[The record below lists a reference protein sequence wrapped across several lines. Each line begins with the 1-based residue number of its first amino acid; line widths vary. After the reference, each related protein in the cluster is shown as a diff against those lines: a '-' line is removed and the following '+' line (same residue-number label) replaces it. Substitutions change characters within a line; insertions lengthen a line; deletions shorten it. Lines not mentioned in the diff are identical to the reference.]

1 MGSRREETIVTT
13 ESIRRDGGPDED
25 PRELVPEEE
34 RADEAETPRELLPDE
49 DRALD
54 DDETETERLVPD
66 EERRVHDE
74 PDPEGV

>member
-1 MGSRREETIVTT
+1 MTT
-13 ESIRRDGGPDED
+13 ESVRHDGGTDED

-34 RADEAETPRELLPDE
+34 RVDEAETPRELLPDE

-66 EERRVHDE
+66 EERRVHEE
-74 PDPEGV
+74 PDPGDA